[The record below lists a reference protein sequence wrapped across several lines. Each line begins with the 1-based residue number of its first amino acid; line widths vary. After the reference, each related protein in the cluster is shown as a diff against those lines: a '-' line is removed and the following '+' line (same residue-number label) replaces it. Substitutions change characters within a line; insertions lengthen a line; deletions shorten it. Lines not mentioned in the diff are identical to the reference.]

1 MNGWDIVQVIVVLVG
16 LLGGVM
22 GPVLRLN
29 SSMTKLNTTLNNVD
43 ERLKKQEEHSR
54 ESHIRIWQKNEE
66 QDQKLENHEGRITRL
81 EADRK

>member
-43 ERLKKQEEHSR
+43 ERLKKQEEHSQNAH
-54 ESHIRIWQKNEE
+54 ERIWEKNDE
-66 QDQKLENHEGRITRL
+66 QDKMLANHEGRITRL
-81 EADRK
+81 EDRK

>member
-1 MNGWDIVQVIVVLVG
+1 
-16 LLGGVM
+16 
-22 GPVLRLN
+22 
-29 SSMTKLNTTLNNVD
+29 MTKLNTTLNNVD

-54 ESHIRIWQKNEE
+54 ESHKRIWQKNEE

>member
-43 ERLKKQEEHSR
+43 ERLKKQEEHSQKAH
-54 ESHIRIWQKNEE
+54 ERIWEKNDE
-66 QDQKLENHEGRITRL
+66 QDKMLASHEGRITRL
-81 EADRK
+81 EDRK

>member
-43 ERLKKQEEHSR
+43 ERLKKQEEHSQKAH
-54 ESHIRIWQKNEE
+54 ERIWKKNDE
-66 QDQKLENHEGRITRL
+66 QDKMLANHEGRITRL
-81 EADRK
+81 EDRK

>member
-22 GPVLRLN
+22 RPVRRLN

-43 ERLKKQEEHSR
+43 ESLKKQEEHSQKAH
-54 ESHIRIWQKNEE
+54 ERIWEKNDE
-66 QDQKLENHEGRITRL
+66 QDKMLANHEGRITRL
-81 EADRK
+81 EDRK

>member
-43 ERLKKQEEHSR
+43 ERLKKQEEHLWVLLARGYMS
-54 ESHIRIWQKNEE
+54 SIG
-66 QDQKLENHEGRITRL
+66 LSPGR
-81 EADRK
+81 AVPPHPDA